1 MDYNQ
6 LTIDALK
13 YYQNSLVVNGEV
25 HQMDSVEA
33 IDKILT
39 HLNK

>member
-25 HQMDSVEA
+25 HQMDTIEA
-33 IDKILT
+33 IDKIVNQLT
-39 HLNK
+39 K